1 MEQNFEQIAH
11 PMSRLRVAL
20 VPDEYTLQRD
30 IQTVLD
36 QNRISYQKECLLAP
50 RNRVDFLVEG
60 GIAIEVKC
68 GRQKPNLTRVLAQLH
83 RYAAS
88 EQVCALLLLVERNL
102 VGVPKQIEGKPC
114 KVLGLHRLWGVA
126 L

>member
-1 MEQNFEQIAH
+1 METNFEQIAH
-11 PMSRLRVAL
+11 LMSQLRVAL
-20 VPDEYTLQRD
+20 VPDEYALQRD
-30 IQTVLD
+30 IQSVLD
-36 QNRISYQKECLLAP
+36 RNGIPYQKECLLAP

-83 RYAAS
+83 RYAKS
-88 EQVCALLLLVERNL
+88 EQVEALVLLVERNL

-114 KVLGLHRLWGVA
+114 KVLGLYRLWGVA